1 MLESSPVSESATP
14 NARAHRRRA
23 LRQALGR
30 LEPSLRIVAE
40 DVLALQSRIDWVA
53 VDDQQ
58 RIVAILLVNHNE
70 DAAGVPGALAH
81 RQWLLE
87 HLPDW
92 LQLAPDLGAHPT
104 AGARAILVA
113 PSFLPE
119 TIAAVGA
126 LPADWLQLLR
136 TNEPG
141 PRATAT
147 AADTGTDFSGSTAP
161 VLQDHQVTFRSGLS
175 SQDLKMTD
183 EEAKEFE

>member
-1 MLESSPVSESATP
+1 MLESSPVPESVTP
-14 NARAHRRRA
+14 NSRAHRRRA

-53 VDDQQ
+53 VDDQH
-58 RIVAILLVNHNE
+58 RIVAILLVNREE
-70 DAAGVPGALAH
+70 DAAGFSRALAH

-92 LQLAPDLGAHPT
+92 LQLAPDLGANPS

-119 TIAAVGA
+119 TIAAAGA
-126 LPADWLQLLR
+126 LPADWIQLLR
-136 TNEPG
+136 TNEAG
-141 PRATAT
+141 PTVSTT
-147 AADTGTDFSGSTAP
+147 AADTDTEFSQSLGP
-161 VLQDHQVTFRSGLS
+161 VLQDHRADFRSGLS
-175 SQDLKMTD
+175 SRDLEMTD

>member
-1 MLESSPVSESATP
+1 MLESSPVSESANP

-40 DVLALQSRIDWVA
+40 NVLALQSRIDWVA
-53 VDDQQ
+53 VDDQH
-58 RIVAILLVNHNE
+58 RIVAVLLVDRDE
-70 DAAGVPGALAH
+70 DAAGVTRALAH
-81 RQWLLE
+81 RQWLME

-92 LQLAPDLGAHPT
+92 LQLVPDLGAHPT

-113 PSFLPE
+113 PCFLPE

-126 LPADWLQLLR
+126 LPAGWLQLLR
-136 TNEPG
+136 TNETG
-141 PRATAT
+141 AAAATT
-147 AADTGTDFSGSTAP
+147 AADTGTDFSRSGAP
-161 VLQDHQVTFRSGLS
+161 ALQDHQVTFRSGLS